1 MNEGDHINN
10 KHNCNE
16 ESLCTYRSRI
26 DCAENEDIQYI
37 YSVGLSPQIPISLGE
52 SMIFEATK
60 CSPSKDIVAAMTYE
74 KSGTLYDYGICSAF
88 LWLTDAQIIVHEEEP
103 RVLAIQTWNSLTP
116 LFYLSALADANIL
129 PFAQS
134 SVSADALSPEGRL
147 HAIPLSGYEIPFSVI
162 RLSKEDCIVL
172 QKRVSEGMK
181 MLDDEL
187 FHKAAQALWSYKW
200 VAHPASQM
208 AILWGGI
215 ESLFG
220 VQTELSFRL
229 SYEIALFLNLGQ
241 DGYKRIKKLYNGRS
255 KAIHAREQVSSEL
268 LKASADLLKEL
279 LIRCGELGELPN
291 ENKLLFG

>member
-1 MNEGDHINN
+1 M
-10 KHNCNE
+10 
-16 ESLCTYRSRI
+16 T
-26 DCAENEDIQYI
+26 
-37 YSVGLSPQIPISLGE
+37 
-52 SMIFEATK
+52 FEATK
-60 CSPSKDIVAAMTYE
+60 CTPSKDIVAAMTYE
-74 KSGTLYDYGICSAF
+74 KRGTLYDYGICSAF
-88 LWLTDAQIIVHEEEP
+88 LWLTDAQIVIHEEDP
-103 RVLAIQTWNSLTP
+103 RALVIQTWNSLTP
-116 LFYLSALADANIL
+116 LLYLSALANANIL

-134 SVSADALSPEGRL
+134 SVPVDALSPEGRL
-147 HAIPLSGYEIPFSVI
+147 HAIPLSGCEAPSSAIK
-162 RLSKEDCIVL
+162 LSKKDCNVL

-181 MLDDEL
+181 MINDEL

-208 AILWGGI
+208 AILWSGI

-229 SYEIALFLNLGQ
+229 SYEMALFLNLGQ

-255 KAIHAREQVSSEL
+255 KAIHAREQVSPEL

-291 ENKLLFG
+291 ESKLLFS